1 MAKYMNS
8 ENFKHFWNNILKPNL
23 LKKVD
28 KVSGKGLS
36 TNDFTDTYK
45 NAIGSLQDSVG
56 ALNTTKVD
64 KVIGKDLSTND
75 FTNEYKDLIVANK
88 DAISKL
94 KGFIYPCTA
103 QALEDMTQEQQAE
116 LHTQGYRAIKTENNG
131 TVVLLG
137 LGSDGSL
144 EWLGSNKPRRNLLD
158 NGNFINPVNQRGVTS
173 ALSDSSTYFID
184 RWMTYQTNLNNV
196 TYSLVDNGISLTPVE
211 QGNYAGMQQRIE
223 TPLSTGEDYT
233 IIFSVDGDN
242 IVLPVTGGTGKIG
255 EETNNIYLSYVT
267 NYGGYNTVRV
277 VFTTNRS
284 FVVNNARVIKGNYTP
299 KTLPPWEA
307 PDAATEYLKCRRYWR
322 KFNVTNKQ
330 LIGICFYPNA
340 VAVLGGVFDITM
352 RSIPTCS
359 VSGVTSIDASVTY
372 DVISYIVDS
381 DGLLWIAISNDTPI
395 SVGTYVY
402 VWDVRL
408 SSDL

>member
-1 MAKYMNS
+1 MAKYMDS

-158 NGNFINPVNQRGVTS
+158 NPNFAVAQAGHGGFHGLTLYAADMWLYNGEAGQVSFNGG
-173 ALSDSSTYFID
+173 
-184 RWMTYQTNLNNV
+184 
-196 TYSLVDNGISLTPVE
+196 LV
-211 QGNYAGMQQRIE
+211 IE
-223 TPLSTGEDYT
+223 TQYTVYQRTQNALNDGKTRTVVVRTATSTGCLILE
-233 IIFSVDGDN
+233 
-242 IVLPVTGGTGKIG
+242 
-255 EETNNIYLSYVT
+255 
-267 NYGGYNTVRV
+267 GGYVPVGATGYSATYDTGNAVYINKNTADAGALVSV
-277 VFTTNRS
+277 ELYE
-284 FVVNNARVIKGNYTP
+284 GNYTP
-299 KTLPPWEA
+299 KTLPPWEVA
-307 PDAATEYLKCRRYWR
+307 RAEATVPR
-322 KFNVTNKQ
+322 
-330 LIGICFYPNA
+330 
-340 VAVLGGVFDITM
+340 
-352 RSIPTCS
+352 
-359 VSGVTSIDASVTY
+359 
-372 DVISYIVDS
+372 
-381 DGLLWIAISNDTPI
+381 
-395 SVGTYVY
+395 
-402 VWDVRL
+402 
-408 SSDL
+408 